1 MKSIL
6 ALFAFAILL
15 ASCKKEDPVNYK
27 TYPLHIKY
35 SRLKGEGTKLVISDS
50 NTGEV
55 LYDVG
60 LPWGPNEFIGTFSI
74 REDLMVDTVDMHII
88 SPAYD
93 YGAFFA
99 KTSIESYAG
108 IPIGTFVH
116 FSPFEFFPKPKK
128 TYLNIGGVHSFDT
141 LTAGYVY
148 QGNVVHDPVQKNLY
162 AEVYLG
168 DNYGCLLRVRANN
181 SSDFKYYFLPDT
193 LAGDTLQLNWADF
206 KQETDLKSISLPS
219 GFIAQSFR
227 VEAVSPDFSKSIAIT
242 RDNYSPSNQVFN
254 LPDIL
259 PVDWL
264 LHVRVYSGGR
274 VCEHMFSQQEPLV
287 FHSTDLMV
295 EDFKVSGNQI
305 SVTIRGDADWISM
318 SGEGDFRWEIN
329 GAPETF
335 KKIILPDLSAF
346 LAPIEKQSSIDWNQ
360 FLLKQFDQHKAE
372 DIRAGIPMIGPGFY
386 PIGQSGYHNFMIYW

>member
-6 ALFAFAILL
+6 ALFAFVILL

-60 LPWGPNEFIGTFSI
+60 LPWGPNEFIGAFSI
-74 REDLMVDTVDMHII
+74 REDLMVDSIDMHII

-93 YGAFFA
+93 YGSFFA
-99 KTSIESYAG
+99 ETSIESYAG
-108 IPIGTFVH
+108 IPIGSFVH
-116 FSPFEFFPKPKK
+116 FSPFEFFPKAKK
-128 TYLNIGGVHSFDT
+128 TYLNISGVNSFDT
-141 LTAGYVY
+141 LTAGYIY
-148 QGNVVHDPVQKNLY
+148 PGKVVHDPVSKNLY
-162 AEVYLG
+162 AEIYLG
-168 DNYGCLLRVRANN
+168 DDYGCLLRAKANN

-206 KQETDLKSISLPS
+206 KQETDFKPISLPG
-219 GFIAQSFR
+219 GFVSQSFR
-227 VEAVSPDFSKSIAIT
+227 VEAVSPDFSKSISIT
-242 RDNYSPSNQVFN
+242 RDNYSPSSPVFN

-264 LHVRVYSGGR
+264 LHVRMYSGGR

-287 FHSTDLMV
+287 FHSTDMMV
-295 EDFKVSGNQI
+295 EDLTVSGNQI
-305 SVTIRGDADWISM
+305 SVTIRGDVDWISM

-346 LAPIEKQSSIDWNQ
+346 LAPTEKQSSIHWNQ

-386 PIGQSGYHNFMIYW
+386 PIGQSGYHAFMVYW